1 MLWIPVKRK
10 QANNE
15 QGSSLNAMVFRD
27 ARIKHVTT
35 SHAIVFLNTILNWM
49 FLLPDQQDLHV
60 VTETRTSSYVILWPQ
75 READPSNP
83 LAKQNRVHANNEIFV
98 GFSTIE

>member
-15 QGSSLNAMVFRD
+15 QSSSLNAMVFRD
-27 ARIKHVTT
+27 ERIKHVTT
-35 SHAIVFLNTILNWM
+35 SHATVFLNTILNWM
-49 FLLPDQQDLHV
+49 LLLPDQQDLHV
-60 VTETRTSSYVILWPQ
+60 VTATRTSSYVILWSQ
-75 READPSNP
+75 READPSTP

-98 GFSTIE
+98 GFSQIE